1 MKTMLHDRD
10 FDRNHDEKQD
20 AELTLGIG
28 SLLGIFFGVV
38 LVCGVFFGF
47 GYSIGRHN
55 PPAGA
60 SSPISEG
67 DAPPA
72 ASGRHARSHPDR
84 SQPDTSKPDTSRPDS
99 SQPEEAANDATA
111 SHPPAPAADAAN
123 PNFPANYQPPSPDEA
138 PAPARTE
145 RLRSGGTRVI
155 ESDTPQTAL
164 TTVEPPRTHATT
176 PAKPRPLPPSAS
188 ASAST
193 SAAAGQP
200 SPSGSTSPLV
210 VQIAAVSRR
219 EDAEVL
225 STALRKHGFSPMIR
239 NGQADSFFHVQ
250 VGPFIDRTV
259 AEATKEKLLSD
270 GYNAILK

>member
-1 MKTMLHDRD
+1 MKTMLQDRD
-10 FDRNHDEKQD
+10 YDRDREPMQD

-55 PPAGA
+55 PPATA
-60 SSPISEG
+60 TTSAAEG
-67 DAPPA
+67 DATSA
-72 ASGRHARSHPDR
+72 ASAKHARSR
-84 SQPDTSKPDTSRPDS
+84 SQLKPPDDVV
-99 SQPEEAANDATA
+99 NDATT
-111 SHPPAPAADAAN
+111 SHPQAPAADAAN

-138 PAPARTE
+138 PAPTRTE
-145 RLRSGGTRVI
+145 RLHSGGTRVV
-155 ESDTPQTAL
+155 ESDTSETALQTA
-164 TTVEPPRTHATT
+164 EPPRPHAAAL
-176 PAKPRPLPPSAS
+176 AKPRPVPPSAS
-188 ASAST
+188 T
-193 SAAAGQP
+193 PAAVGQP
-200 SPSGSTSPLV
+200 PASSSTSPLV

-239 NGQADSFFHVQ
+239 NGLADSFYHVQ
-250 VGPFIDRTV
+250 VGPFTNHTV
-259 AEATKEKLLSD
+259 AEATKEKLLAD

>member
-1 MKTMLHDRD
+1 MKTMLEDRD
-10 FDRNHDEKQD
+10 YDRNRDEKQD

-55 PPAGA
+55 PPATA
-60 SSPISEG
+60 SSPAAEG
-67 DAPPA
+67 DATPPVSA
-72 ASGRHARSHPDR
+72 KHAH
-84 SQPDTSKPDTSRPDS
+84 SKPDSSPPAIGPSDETANDS
-99 SQPEEAANDATA
+99 SA
-111 SHPPAPAADAAN
+111 SHPQAPAADAAN
-123 PNFPANYQPPSPDEA
+123 PNFPANYQPPAPDEA

-164 TTVEPPRTHATT
+164 TTVEPSRTHAAAL
-176 PAKPRPLPPSAS
+176 AKPRPVPPSAS
-188 ASAST
+188 AST
-193 SAAAGQP
+193 TTPAAAGQP
-200 SPSGSTSPLV
+200 SPLV

-225 STALRKHGFSPMIR
+225 STALRKHGFAPMIR
-239 NGQADSFFHVQ
+239 NGLADSFFHVQ
-250 VGPFIDRTV
+250 VGPFPDRTV
-259 AEATKEKLLSD
+259 AEATKEKLLAD